1 MLKNYLKIALRNL
14 KKDKVHAVINVS
26 GLGVGLACCLLM
38 MLFVRNEWSYDR
50 FHERADDLYR
60 AWVLEDYGNDQEFFN
75 TVTPIILGPTLAE
88 TFPEIEQVVR
98 IATNN
103 DQVRRGETMLTEP
116 SLLVDANFFDIFDFP
131 LLRGEPNNLFD
142 NPNTVVLTP
151 KVATRFF
158 GQEDPLGKTL
168 SMRVGAE
175 FQDFV
180 VTGLAE
186 APPPNSSIPFSMLI
200 PFTKGDDL
208 FSENA
213 RRSWFNVFVETY
225 VLLHEDVDAEALNA
239 KIPSMVEQML
249 GDRAP
254 EDGTYTIGLQ
264 PMTEIH
270 LDTSFPV
277 GIAPITDPAYSYIM
291 AGIALLV
298 LLIACINFMTLSI
311 GRSAS
316 RALEVGVRKAIGASR
331 QHLMRQFWGEA
342 LLTTLLAL
350 TLGVVLAEA
359 FRPLFNTLAGTD
371 LILTLDGGTV
381 LFLAA
386 LTVLIGLV
394 AGSYPAAVLSGFR
407 PVEVLSGKLRFGGD
421 TSLLRR
427 GLVVVQFALSIFLM
441 AATLLM
447 VQQLDFLRTRS
458 LGFDKEQV
466 VMLRTSGTTAP
477 GRGLLSVLEDGR
489 RTAEL
494 LRNELATDP
503 AITGLATASFAF
515 GEGWMSVGYD
525 ADDGSYRTF
534 MVNIIDEDYLP
545 VLGMEL
551 VAGRNFSRE
560 NPSDAARGI
569 IVNEAF
575 AAEYGWENAIGQRL
589 PGQHFE
595 DHEIIGV
602 VKDFNFESLHGEVRS
617 LALVVNPRAVLAGV
631 SDVGMAVPATPKIA
645 VRIKPENIP
654 GTLATLE
661 RTWQH
666 VAPDQPYEYSFVD
679 EAVDSQY
686 RQEKRLGKIVGIASI
701 LAIVIACLGLFGLAA
716 LAVAR
721 RTKEI
726 GIRKVLGASTPGL
739 ALLLSKD
746 FALLVSV
753 AFVLATPVAYLV
765 MNYWLQDFAYR
776 IEISWGIFLMAGLT
790 ALGVALLTVSYQAV
804 RAALS
809 DPVKAL
815 RYE

>member
-14 KKDKVHAVINVS
+14 KKDKVHAFINVS
-26 GLGVGLACCLLM
+26 GLAVGLACCLLM

-50 FHERADDLYR
+50 FHERADDLHR
-60 AWVLEDYGNDQEFFN
+60 AWVLEDYGKDQEFFN

-88 TFPEIEQVVR
+88 TFPEIEHVVR

-103 DQVRRGETMLTEP
+103 DHVRRGETMLTETA
-116 SLLVDANFFDIFDFP
+116 LLVDPNFFEVFDFP
-131 LLRGEPNNLFD
+131 LLRGEAASLFD

-151 KVATRFF
+151 EVAKRFF
-158 GQEDPLGKTL
+158 GQEDPLGQTL
-168 SMRVGAE
+168 SMRIGAA

-186 APPPNSSIPFSMLI
+186 ASPPNSSIQFTMLI
-200 PFTKGDDL
+200 PFAKGNDL
-208 FSENA
+208 YSENA

-225 VLLHEDVDAEALNA
+225 VLLREDVDAEAFNA
-239 KIPSMVEQML
+239 KLPTMVEQML

-254 EDGTYTIGLQ
+254 EDGTSTIGLQ
-264 PMTEIH
+264 PMTAIH
-270 LDTSFPV
+270 LDTSFPP

-342 LLTTLLAL
+342 LMTTLLAL
-350 TLGVVLAEA
+350 ALGVALAEA
-359 FRPLFNTLAGTD
+359 LRPFFNTLAGTE
-371 LILTLDGGTV
+371 LTLAADGGTV

-407 PVEVLSGKLRFGGD
+407 PVEVLSGKLRLGGD

-441 AATLLM
+441 AGTLLM
-447 VQQLDFLRTRS
+447 AQQLDYMRTRS

-466 VMLRTSGTTAP
+466 VMLRTSGTPAP
-477 GRGLLSVLEDGR
+477 GRGLLSVLEEGR
-489 RTAEL
+489 RTADL

-503 AITGLATASFAF
+503 AIAGMATASFAF
-515 GEGWMSVGYD
+515 GEGWMGVGYD

-534 MVNIIDEDYLP
+534 ALNIIDEDYLP

-551 VAGRNFSRE
+551 AAGRNFSRD
-560 NPSDAARGI
+560 NPSDAVRGI

-575 AAEYGWENAIGQRL
+575 AAEYGWENAVGQRL
-589 PGQHFE
+589 PSQHFE

-602 VKDFNFESLHGEVRS
+602 VKDFNFESLHGQVRP
-617 LALVVNPRAVLAGV
+617 LALVVNPRVVLRGV
-631 SDVGMAVPATPKIA
+631 SDVSMAVPPTPKIA

-654 GTLATLE
+654 GTLAMLE
-661 RTWQH
+661 RTWKH
-666 VAPDQPYEYSFVD
+666 VAPDQPYNYSFVD

-686 RQEKRLGKIVGIASI
+686 RQEERLGKIVGIASL

-726 GIRKVLGASTPGL
+726 GVRKVLGASTPGL

-746 FALLVSV
+746 FALLVGV
-753 AFVLATPVAYLV
+753 AFVLATPAAYLV
-765 MNYWLQDFAYR
+765 MDHWLQDFAYR
-776 IEISWGIFLMAGLT
+776 IEISWGIFLMAGLA

-809 DPVKAL
+809 DPVKSL